1 MSKHSLQDPVLVVD
15 DEADIRDLMEMTL
28 MKMGLSVETAVGV
41 TDAKAKLDDNDYSLV
56 LTDMRMPDGSGLEVV
71 QYIDELMLDT
81 PVAVITAF
89 GNADH
94 AVEALKAG
102 AFDYLQK
109 PITLSQL
116 RSLVKSAVKVNE
128 PEAEE
133 AAKPAVAAP
142 VPDPAPVRPTPA
154 RPISEAASAPLR
166 AAAATAP
173 AAPRRGVAGG
183 IDTPMSVPAG
193 LRSLKE
199 RFSSGESAAIPAYAD
214 EVGGDPDMPRLLGMS
229 PQMEEARHLIRRLA
243 HSNVPV
249 YIAGESGSGKEQAA
263 RSIHELSERAGGAFI
278 AVNCGAIPENLMESE
293 FFGYKK
299 GSFTGADADRL
310 GFFQHADG
318 GTLFLDEVAD
328 LPLAMQVKLLR
339 AIQEK
344 AVRRIGD
351 AHETQIDVRI
361 VCATHKNLEAL
372 VASGAFRQD
381 LYYRLNV
388 VSLHMPPLR
397 EMREDLGGL
406 IMRLLNKHRI
416 GNSSYR
422 LSPKAQDALLHYS
435 YPGNFREL
443 ENILERA
450 VALTVGQIIQLEDL
464 QIHNAHQA
472 QQESPGRAGA
482 SFDGLAD
489 PQPQISLSAGAAAV
503 ADFIPGQTQIQDY
516 LDEIERRIIE
526 QALQQTRYNRT
537 QAAKLLGISFRS
549 MRYRMERLDIN

>member
-1 MSKHSLQDPVLVVD
+1 MNKLQEPVLIVD

-28 MKMGLSVETAVGV
+28 MKMGLRVDTAAGVEE
-41 TDAKAKLDDNDYSLV
+41 AKDKLDNNDYSLV

-89 GNADH
+89 GNADQ

-116 RSLVKSAVKVNE
+116 RSLVKSAVSVSDNTNE
-128 PEAEE
+128 PTPSE
-133 AAKPAVAAP
+133 KVKSQ
-142 VPDPAPVRPTPA
+142 PAPVSAALYKPEPQPVKPVVTPPKSVQSEFNRPLT
-154 RPISEAASAPLR
+154 
-166 AAAATAP
+166 
-173 AAPRRGVAGG
+173 
-183 IDTPMSVPAG
+183 VPEG
-193 LRSLKE
+193 LNSLKE
-199 RFSSGESAAIPAYAD
+199 RFSTGNINPALQ
-214 EVGGDPDMPRLLGMS
+214 EEPILKGDDDMPRLLGTS
-229 PQMEEARHLIRRLA
+229 PQMVEVRHLIRRLA
-243 HSNVPV
+243 RSLVPV
-249 YIAGESGSGKEQAA
+249 YISGESGTGKEQAA
-263 RSIHELSERAGGAFI
+263 RTIHELSDRADKPFI

-299 GSFTGADADRL
+299 GSFTGADQDRL

-351 AHETQIDVRI
+351 ARETFVDVRI
-361 VCATHKNLEAL
+361 ICATHKNLEAL
-372 VASGAFRQD
+372 VDSGAFRQD

-388 VSLHMPPLR
+388 VTLHMPPLR
-397 EMREDLGGL
+397 EMREDLGAL
-406 IMRLLNKHRI
+406 ILYLLYKHRH
-416 GNSSYR
+416 GTQTYK
-422 LSPKAQDALLHYS
+422 LSPKAQEALLHYS

-450 VALTVGQIIQLEDL
+450 VALTVGQVIQLDDL
-464 QIHNAHQA
+464 QIQNTTTPKNDHPNLSLDDIADSETRKGETLDHQ
-472 QQESPGRAGA
+472 PLPP
-482 SFDGLAD
+482 FD
-489 PQPQISLSAGAAAV
+489 PR
-503 ADFIPGQTQIQDY
+503 TMQIQDY
-516 LDEIERRIIE
+516 LDQIERGIIE